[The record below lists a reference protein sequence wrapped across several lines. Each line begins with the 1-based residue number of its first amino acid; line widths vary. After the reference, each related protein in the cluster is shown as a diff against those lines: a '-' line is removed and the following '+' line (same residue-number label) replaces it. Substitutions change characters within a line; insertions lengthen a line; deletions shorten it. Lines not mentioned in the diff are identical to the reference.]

1 MLEKHDLIHELPEH
15 RERIHEL
22 KTENNHFSRLFDE
35 YHDVA
40 HEIRRIEMEI
50 EPTSDMYL
58 EERKKQRLLLK
69 DQLYNIIIT
78 VYKFLALSSKFIILS
93 VI

>member
-35 YHDVA
+35 YHDVN

-50 EPTSDMYL
+50 ETTSDMYL

-69 DQLYNIIIT
+69 DQLYNFIIT
-78 VYKFLALSSKFIILS
+78 VI
-93 VI
+93 V

>member
-1 MLEKHDLIHELPEH
+1 LPEY

-22 KTENNHFSRLFDE
+22 KTENNHFLRLFDE

-78 VYKFLALSSKFIILS
+78 V
-93 VI
+93 

>member
-35 YHDVA
+35 YHDVN

-50 EPTSDMYL
+50 ETTSDMYL

-69 DQLYNIIIT
+69 DQMYNLIIT
-78 VYKFLALSSKFIILS
+78 VT
-93 VI
+93 V

>member
-22 KTENNHFSRLFDE
+22 KTENNHFSRLFYE
-35 YHDVA
+35 YHDVN

-50 EPTSDMYL
+50 EMTSDMYL

-69 DQLYNIIIT
+69 DQLYNLIIT
-78 VYKFLALSSKFIILS
+78 V
-93 VI
+93 

>member
-35 YHDVA
+35 YHDVN

-50 EPTSDMYL
+50 EPTSDVYL

-78 VYKFLALSSKFIILS
+78 V
-93 VI
+93 

>member
-35 YHDVA
+35 YHDVN

-50 EPTSDMYL
+50 EPTSDVYL

-69 DQLYNIIIT
+69 DQLYNLIIT
-78 VYKFLALSSKFIILS
+78 V
-93 VI
+93 